1 MLQELQTGEL
11 FENWV
16 PGLLSLLH
24 MARGLPLPAVTED
37 QCCIF
42 RILKL
47 GTAKDGV
54 NTVTGIGSV
63 WVI

>member
-1 MLQELQTGEL
+1 
-11 FENWV
+11 
-16 PGLLSLLH
+16 
-24 MARGLPLPAVTED
+24 MASGLPFPAVTEH

-63 WVI
+63 WVISMDQKALFLWEEMNSK